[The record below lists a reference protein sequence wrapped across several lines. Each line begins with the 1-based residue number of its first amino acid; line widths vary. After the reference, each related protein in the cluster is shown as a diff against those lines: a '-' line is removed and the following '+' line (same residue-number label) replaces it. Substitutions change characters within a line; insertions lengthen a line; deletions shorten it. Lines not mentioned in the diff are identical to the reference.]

1 MSGKATK
8 SPKAKRVATPIAEN
22 YNLSVAKGDQI
33 RAALRDGAPHFST
46 NPEHRTSPHN
56 SGNYGRSIQALYE
69 LGANKPHA
77 YKDFKAKLREIASA
91 PHTKQPVLNDKGEPT
106 GETLTAWQDFIRK
119 GVSAR
124 ATDEENAKDQDGK
137 IIQNLEVLQRRDYG
151 KKLLDYGRRI
161 LKSRGAVIEITLGGE
176 DNKELFVALN
186 TDSATPINQRR
197 TRTKP
202 VAKKVKA
209 KAKTAK
215 AKAKAK
221 SSKPKATKVK
231 ADPAPDS
238 GHADAA
244 VAVDTAPVA
253 EAAAV

>member
-8 SPKAKRVATPIAEN
+8 SQKSSKAKTPIAEK
-22 YNLSVAKGDQI
+22 YNLSVADGDQI

-56 SGNYGRSIQALYE
+56 SGNYGRSIQALFE
-69 LGANKPHA
+69 LGENKPHA
-77 YKDFKAKLREIASA
+77 FKEFKAKLREISSM
-91 PHTKQPVLNDKGEPT
+91 PHTKQPVLDGKGEPT
-106 GETLTAWQDFIRK
+106 GEYTTAWQRFIHK

-161 LKSRGAVIEITLGGE
+161 LKSKGAVIEITLGGE

-209 KAKTAK
+209 KAKTV
-215 AKAKAK
+215 KAKAK

-231 ADPAPDS
+231 ADPAASS
-238 GHADAA
+238 GHSDAA
-244 VAVDTAPVA
+244 VAVDTTPAEVVA
-253 EAAAV
+253 A